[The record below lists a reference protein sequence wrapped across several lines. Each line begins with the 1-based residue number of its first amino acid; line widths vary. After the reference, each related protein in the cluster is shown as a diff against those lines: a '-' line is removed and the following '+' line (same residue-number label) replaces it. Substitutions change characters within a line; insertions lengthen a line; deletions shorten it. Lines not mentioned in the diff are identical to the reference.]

1 MIRRTF
7 ILFAFLA
14 LALIDTRAGVAEVY
28 RPWCADYGGSMNCG
42 FHTYEQCRMTASG
55 TNTFCVQNQWYLQ
68 YGPGP
73 GRTAARQAFP
83 QPVIR
88 NSQTFN

>member
-55 TNTFCVQNQWYLQ
+55 TNTWCVQNQWYLQ
-68 YGPGP
+68 YGPG
-73 GRTAARQAFP
+73 REEP
-83 QPVIR
+83 QPGKR
-88 NSQTFN
+88 FHSR